1 VRPELPRGTVT
12 FLFTD
17 VEGSTRL
24 LQELGAEAYASALGE
39 HRRLL
44 REAFARHGG
53 VEVDVEGE
61 EFLVAF
67 PTAPGA
73 LTAARELTEAL
84 GSGPIRVRVG
94 VHTGTPLL
102 TDEGY
107 VGVDVHRVARI
118 AAVGHGG
125 QVLVSEATAALVDE
139 DLSPLGAYRL
149 KDLLE
154 PVPIFQLGAGDFPP
168 LAALGTTNL
177 PVQPTTFLGREREL
191 AQVVALLN
199 DTKVRVLTL
208 TGAGGTG
215 KTRLALQAAAE
226 SADAFPDGVFWVALQ
241 ALRDPEQV
249 APAIASTV
257 GARNGLAEH
266 LGSRRAL
273 LLLDNFE
280 QVIGAAHALRDLC
293 AAAPELKLLVTSR
306 EPLHLAAE
314 HEYAVPP
321 LREREAVE
329 LFGERAR
336 AVNSDFVEDAAVLEV
351 CRRLDCLPLALEL
364 AAARAKALSTQDLLR
379 RLDKRLPLLTGG
391 PRDAPERQRTLRAT
405 IAWSYELLEPDEQ
418 RLFAALAVF
427 AGGCTLEAAE
437 AVCQADIDAIA
448 GLVDKSLLRREGERY
463 FFLEVIGEYALERLE
478 ERGELDQ
485 LRGRHAE
492 YYLELA
498 RSVEG
503 LIRSPQAAALLDRL
517 ERDHENLRAALAS
530 LPGAT
535 SDRALR
541 LAIWG
546 LAGRL
551 QSFGD
556 AAFDRSDF
564 PKAAR
569 YYRESLEIGR
579 QLKDDVQTAYCLA
592 GLAAIGATRGRLDVA
607 ACLWG
612 CVRRFEETSGTRLN
626 ETERARYEHPLEV
639 FGRALDESPY
649 FERGRSLT
657 LDQAAEYALGAVD

>member
-1 VRPELPRGTVT
+1 VRSELPRGTVT

-24 LQELGAEAYASALGE
+24 LHQLGPEAYASALGE

-73 LTAARELTEAL
+73 LTAARELTKAL

-107 VGVDVHRVARI
+107 VGVDIHRVARI
-118 AAVGHGG
+118 AAAGHGG

-139 DLSPLGAYRL
+139 ELRPLGAYRL
-149 KDLLE
+149 KDLLD
-154 PVPIFQLGAGDFPP
+154 PVPLYQLGAGDFPP
-168 LAALGTTNL
+168 PAALGTTNL

-191 AQVVALLN
+191 AQVVALLH
-199 DTKVRVLTL
+199 DAKVRLLTL

-241 ALRDPEQV
+241 ALRDPELV
-249 APAIASTV
+249 APTIASTV

-266 LGSRRAL
+266 LALRRAL

-293 AAAPELKLLVTSR
+293 AAAPQVKLLVTSR

-314 HEYAVPP
+314 HEYSVPP

-336 AVNSDFVEDAAVLEV
+336 AVKSDFVEDTAVLEV
-351 CRRLDCLPLALEL
+351 CRRIDCLPLALEL
-364 AAARAKALSTQDLLR
+364 AAARAKALSTRDLLR

-405 IAWSYELLEPDEQ
+405 IAWSYDLLEPEEK
-418 RLFAALAVF
+418 RVFAALAVF
-427 AGGCTLEAAE
+427 VGGCTLEAAE
-437 AVCQADIDAIA
+437 AVCQAGVDAIA

-463 FFLEVIGEYALERLE
+463 VFLEVIGEYALERLE
-478 ERGELDQ
+478 ERSELEQ
-485 LRGRHAE
+485 LRSRHAE

-498 RSVEG
+498 RSVED

-517 ERDHENLRAALAS
+517 ERDHENLRVALAR
-530 LPGAT
+530 LPEPIP
-535 SDRALR
+535 DRALR

-556 AAFDRSDF
+556 AALERDKLS
-564 PKAAR
+564 AAGR

-579 QLKDDVQTAYCLA
+579 QLQDDLQTAYCLA
-592 GLAAIGATRGRLDVA
+592 GLAAVGARRGRRDVA

-626 ETERARYEHPLEV
+626 ETERARYERLLEV
-639 FGRALDESPY
+639 FGRSLDESPD

-657 LDQAAEYALGAVD
+657 LDEAAEYALATVD